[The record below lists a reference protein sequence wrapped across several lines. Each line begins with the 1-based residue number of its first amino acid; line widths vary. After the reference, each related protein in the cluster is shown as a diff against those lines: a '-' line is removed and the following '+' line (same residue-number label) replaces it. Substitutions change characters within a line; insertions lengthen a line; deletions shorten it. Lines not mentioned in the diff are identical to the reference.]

1 MKEIIMSELISP
13 QEAADYLGLSK
24 VTVYKY
30 IENGIIPAFKLGKSI
45 WRIRT
50 DDLFKITQGKKIQ

>member
-24 VTVYKY
+24 VLY
-30 IENGIIPAFKLGKSI
+30 IS
-45 WRIRT
+45 T
-50 DDLFKITQGKKIQ
+50 